1 MGRFVPPRNK
11 DGFLVPGVAPIP
23 LQGRSSSD
31 QKLLPAAEGGRAG
44 TQGAWNQDMAMEHI
58 FNWEAISLGNYHL
71 FFSLGM
77 IFWSL
82 ALHTFAFLPF
92 CFSASSP
99 IFGFSEIFFSGS
111 LLFCFSEMC
120 FSAFQIFLFLCFL
133 LYVFLLAFLFFF
145 CFLATSLLLS
155 FLLFASLFFFLHSLF
170 LVFLLSSLFFCFLTS
185 TTTTTRTTRT
195 TRTTGR
201 ARTTRTTR
209 TTRRARTTRTTRIA
223 RTTRRTRIASKNN
236 KSNKRLKNN
245 HVHNEGLK
253 LRTKLSLCV
262 PWGAAAPPHAPV
274 QRFVFCCFVFSFWY
288 VLVSLLWGKDHEAQ
302 TGWDVHDPVIY
313 VTS

>member
-1 MGRFVPPRNK
+1 MGGFVPPFRNK

-82 ALHTFAFLPF
+82 ALHIFAFLPF

-99 IFGFSEIFFSGS
+99 LFGFSEIFFSGS

-120 FSAFQIFLFLCFL
+120 FSAFQIFLFLCFFALRLFACFSIFFSAFWRLLCFSPFCCLL
-133 LYVFLLAFLFFF
+133 LYFFSCIR
-145 CFLATSLLLS
+145 CF
-155 FLLFASLFFFLHSLF
+155 
-170 LVFLLSSLFFCFLTS
+170 
-185 TTTTTRTTRT
+185 
-195 TRTTGR
+195 
-201 ARTTRTTR
+201 
-209 TTRRARTTRTTRIA
+209 
-223 RTTRRTRIASKNN
+223 
-236 KSNKRLKNN
+236 
-245 HVHNEGLK
+245 
-253 LRTKLSLCV
+253 
-262 PWGAAAPPHAPV
+262 
-274 QRFVFCCFVFSFWY
+274 
-288 VLVSLLWGKDHEAQ
+288 
-302 TGWDVHDPVIY
+302 
-313 VTS
+313 